1 MPTLRPFRTIAL
13 TWALLALGSAC
24 ASDPVAPRTLSE
36 LPRPLSDAE
45 RFIGSSGNAFTFD
58 LLRQVNSA
66 QRDSNVFLSPLSA
79 SMALGLTMNGAAGT
93 TADEMRRAL
102 GFGEATLPTINEG
115 YRGLIS
121 LLRGLDPRTELRIAN
136 SIFYER
142 GFPFE
147 QTFLATGRTW
157 FDAEVEALDFE
168 APSSL
173 NTINDWASRATNG
186 KIPKIMEQID
196 PNAVMFLINAV
207 YFKGTWRSRFDPAET
222 ADAQFQALDG
232 TRQLM
237 KLMHQQETL
246 RYFEN
251 ADMQAV
257 DLLYGNSAFAMTVVL
272 PREGR
277 DINAATEALNETGW
291 SELAGQFAE
300 REVDLYLPKLKL
312 EYERRLNDDLKAL
325 GMNSAF
331 IEGGADFTGMSPLG
345 RDLFISSVKQK
356 TFVDIHEEGTEAA
369 AVTTVTMAPTS
380 MPVIPVMRVDRP
392 YLFAIRERFSGTIL
406 FVGKIV
412 RMPQPSAG

>member
-1 MPTLRPFRTIAL
+1 MAVFRLISTVAL
-13 TWALLALGSAC
+13 TTAILAFGSAC
-24 ASDPVAPRTLSE
+24 GSDPIAPRTLSE

-45 RFIGSSGNAFTFD
+45 RFIGASGNEFSFD
-58 LLRQVNSA
+58 LLRKVNSA

-102 GFGEATLPTINEG
+102 GFGDAALSTINEG
-115 YRGLIS
+115 YRGLIG
-121 LLRGLDPRTELRIAN
+121 LLRGLDPGTELRVAN
-136 SIFYER
+136 SIFHHR
-142 GFPFE
+142 DFPFE
-147 QTFLATGRTW
+147 QSFFATGRTW
-157 FDAEVEALDFE
+157 FDAEVESLDFH
-168 APSSL
+168 APSSV
-173 NTINDWASRATNG
+173 NTVNDWASRATNG

-196 PNAVMFLINAV
+196 PDAVMFVINAV
-207 YFKGTWRSRFDPAET
+207 YFKGTWRSRFDPAQT
-222 ADAQFQALDG
+222 ADASFHALGG
-232 TRQLM
+232 TQEPM

-272 PREGR
+272 PRAGR
-277 DINAATEALNETGW
+277 DINATTEALNATAW
-291 SELAGQFAE
+291 SELAGQFTE

-312 EYERRLNDDLKAL
+312 EYERTLNDDLKAL
-325 GMNSAF
+325 GMIQAF
-331 IEGGADFTGMSPLG
+331 RPDAADFRGMSSRG
-345 RDLFISSVKQK
+345 DLYVSSVKQK
-356 TFVDIHEEGTEAA
+356 TFVDIYEEGTEAA

-412 RMPQPSAG
+412 RMPVSGG